1 MPREHQRIL
10 LLGPTGVSKTVAIN
24 KVIKSADQE
33 HHRRINLIDFERD
46 ALPQARYFSSYRGFL
61 FGDMSG
67 QAKMWIEGWEHV
79 VKRLDTLPPDDPCV
93 LSMHGVLVTSD
104 AGTRS
109 VIDIASICRD
119 FKPTLIITLA
129 DDVFSMWW
137 RTEARAKGDYSKG
150 RPTLEQ
156 LLEARRAE
164 TLVGDL
170 VAYQNLLDRPA
181 RHVFFSVNH
190 PVEVLRDIIIF
201 DAGISYLSFPI
212 SAPRDLLKVGDASFR
227 DGVND
232 FHRRVVHEYKQKNR
246 PKLVYVSPLSI
257 DELPLAEV
265 AAAAMSDQVLFDPS
279 TDRWSLKDL
288 WGNVE
293 LLADAAPE
301 RSLFP
306 KEELQD
312 VIGLLK
318 TDVAW
323 RDYRLVRQSESLGVY
338 CPKAP
343 NRERISRGVE
353 AEIRAAVQ
361 GVDKTIYIWQNP
373 EWDPHDVVGKG
384 LGTPGAM
391 GMDTFQRQVRKVDSL
406 GELVSRILSV

>member
-10 LLGPTGVSKTVAIN
+10 LLGPTGISKTVAIN
-24 KVIKSADQE
+24 KVVESAGKE
-33 HHRRINLIDFERD
+33 LHRRINLIDFERD
-46 ALPQARYFSSYRGFL
+46 ALPRTRFFTSYRGFL
-61 FGDMSG
+61 FGDISG
-67 QAKMWIEGWEHV
+67 QAKSWIDGWQHV
-79 VKRLDTLPPDDPCV
+79 VDQLNTLPPDEPCV
-93 LSMHGVLVTSD
+93 LIMHGVLVTSD

-137 RTEARAKGDYSKG
+137 RTEARAKGDYSRG

-164 TLVGDL
+164 TLIGDL
-170 VAYQNLLDRPA
+170 VAYQNLMDRPA

-212 SAPRDLLKVGDASFR
+212 SAPRDLLKVGDTSFR

-232 FHRRVVHEYKQKNR
+232 FHHRVVREYKPKNQ
-246 PKLVYVSPLSI
+246 PKSVYVSPLSI
-257 DELPLAEV
+257 DELPLVE
-265 AAAAMSDQVLFDPS
+265 AAAATMDDHVLFDPS
-279 TDRWSLKDL
+279 ADRWSLKDL
-288 WGNVE
+288 WGDVE
-293 LLADAAPE
+293 LLSDAAPE
-301 RSLFP
+301 RSPFP
-306 KEELQD
+306 REELQN
-312 VIGLLK
+312 VVGLLK

-323 RDYRLVRQSESLGVY
+323 RDYRLVRQSAALGVY

-343 NRERISRGVE
+343 NRDRISRGVE

-361 GVDKTIYIWQNP
+361 GVDKTIHIWQKP
-373 EWDPHDVVGKG
+373 EWDPQDVVGKD

-391 GMDTFQRQVRKVDSL
+391 GMDTFQRQVHQVDSL
-406 GELVSRILSV
+406 DELVSRILSV